1 MSWCRTASCCA
12 DGARPLVRGAPARG
26 GQTRPAQRAASTMG
40 RFPAPFRM
48 PSVFLLRRSPHS
60 LLKTREALCAPGSR
74 WICSGQAEQWH
85 QALPALRAQA
95 PDVLICDL
103 RLLDGPVSALLRRL
117 PRPLPRVLLLSP
129 LADDAQ
135 LFEALAAGAH
145 AYRLEQDARS
155 LEASLDALLD
165 GQAST
170 SPALARQLLQS
181 FGLPRS
187 GLQLAQ
193 CVAAGQDHQ
202 EAAPHSGLSRA
213 QQHLLS
219 LFAHGLL
226 EAEIAQRWQLTQS
239 AIGQRVAEL
248 YAALHRRQP
257 LRQTSAASALC

>member
-1 MSWCRTASCCA
+1 
-12 DGARPLVRGAPARG
+12 
-26 GQTRPAQRAASTMG
+26 
-40 RFPAPFRM
+40 M

-74 WICSGQAEQWH
+74 WLCAGQAEQWH
-85 QALPALRAQA
+85 QVLPALRDQA
-95 PDVLICDL
+95 PQALICDL
-103 RLLDGPVSALLRRL
+103 RLLDGPVSTLLRRL

-129 LADDAQ
+129 LADDPQ

-145 AYRLEQDARS
+145 AYRLEQDPRPLA
-155 LEASLDALLD
+155 ASLDALLD

-202 EAAPHSGLSRA
+202 ETVPRSGLSRA

-226 EAEIAQRWQLTQS
+226 EAEIAQRWQLTQA
-239 AIGQRVAEL
+239 AIGHRVAEL
-248 YAALHRRQP
+248 YEALHRRLP
-257 LRQTSAASALC
+257 GTRLTPASVLC